1 MHVEL
6 CTPAAFNRAAEGG
19 ETVFRDLRL
28 VVVAPVTEALMEEGF
43 PERVIAPALQ
53 GKKIQCG
60 KHQKNDKY
68 GKHKNAFF
76 YKLVDI
82 FECGK
87 TGFGP
92 GLAVSVA
99 HEAHGD
105 EGQADENGR
114 VGEMRIL

>member
-1 MHVEL
+1 MHVEF
-6 CTPAAFNRAAEGG
+6 CTPAVVDRAAEGG
-19 ETVFRDLRL
+19 KAVFGNLRL
-28 VVVAPVTEALMEEGF
+28 VVIAPVTEALMAECF

-87 TGFGP
+87 TGFGL

-105 EGQADENGR
+105 EG
-114 VGEMRIL
+114 

>member
-1 MHVEL
+1 MEHSERTVFEQVHVEF
-6 CTPAAFNRAAEGG
+6 CTPAVFDRAAEGG
-19 ETVFRDLRL
+19 KAVFGNLRL
-28 VVVAPVTEALMEEGF
+28 VVIAPVTEALMAEGF

-87 TGFGP
+87 TGFGL

-105 EGQADENGR
+105 EG
-114 VGEMRIL
+114 